1 MTAGIKSTEFWT
13 MAIGTLGS
21 GLLAVLG
28 HNPWFAGALAIAAVA
43 LPAVYMWGRAVLKAE
58 HAKQTDV
65 IPDAWEPMVDRLL
78 DLTEALANALPG
90 PRSDDD

>member
-1 MTAGIKSTEFWT
+1 MTRGIKSTEFWT

-21 GLLAVLG
+21 GLLAALA
-28 HNPWFAGALAIAAVA
+28 HSPWFAAPLAVAAVA
-43 LPAVYMWGRAVLKAE
+43 LPSVYIWGRAVLKAE

-78 DLTEALANALPG
+78 DLTEALANALPTPDG
-90 PRSDDD
+90 DND